1 MIFEYTAE
9 EKKHLI
15 KRDKE
20 YAAQLDQI
28 DAEIAQ
34 LAEDDERR
42 AELGEA
48 FIRLQDE
55 RIIEFA
61 EYRELCEVRRFKK
74 LGADAGKIVAHAKD
88 QTEQIIEFTF
98 NGMKEATEYSGRKPN
113 TDLLRH
119 INTGADAELETLGQA
134 GIEPIAGG
142 YLLDAVALI
151 GTIRSGIKLHLE
163 ALKGNSEALK
173 EINDFI
179 ITAVNSSP
187 YTDKSHKA
195 AALDIDPSQAIRQPL
210 PAIKTYGLMNDKVNA
225 QMIATDAF
233 KQDLNGQLQL
243 TWGVNQAPKA
253 KEQVPVYIAL
263 SYEGTEGKI
272 TKKLSAFDNAV
283 YNAISTRFFYWKRE
297 HGKQPF
303 YITPQEIWRTM
314 NGKTSGNSNPSANQ
328 VKRIC
333 DSMDKMRFTRFYM
346 DISEELKAN
355 YIAIDDSR
363 LTKGI
368 LDTYLLTCSKVEFTT
383 EKGKQVT
390 GYRIGEEPILYTYN
404 AAKNHILW
412 IDYDLLDT
420 SQNTSDGENVVE
432 FRSYLLQQIQLMIN
446 GIRNSRRILYSS
458 IYESTGIEPPNNRL
472 DKSNFSTEK
481 SFITKIAQEAKK
493 DRDKISAILETWKQ
507 KGWIKDY
514 KPVKQG
520 KGFIGVDIELNPTSK
535 QLKR

>member
-1 MIFEYTAE
+1 MIFEYTAA

-74 LGADAGKIVAHAKD
+74 LGADAGKIVAHAK
-88 QTEQIIEFTF
+88 EQVGLIIEFTF

-119 INTGADAELETLGQA
+119 IDTGAAAELEALGQA
-134 GIEPIAGG
+134 GVEPIAGG

-151 GTIRSGIKLHLE
+151 GTIRKDIKLHLE

-195 AALDIDPSQAIRQPL
+195 APLDADAAQAIRQPL

-253 KEQVPVYIAL
+253 KEQVPVYISL

-481 SFITKIAQEAKK
+481 SFITKIAQETKK
-493 DRDKISAILETWKQ
+493 DRDKIAGILETWKQ
-507 KGWIKDY
+507 KGWIKGY
-514 KPVKQG
+514 EPVKQG
-520 KGFIGVDIELNPTSK
+520 KRFVGVDIELNQTGK
-535 QLKR
+535 QLKG

>member
-1 MIFEYTAE
+1 MIFEYSTA

-34 LAEDDERR
+34 LADGDERR

-74 LGADAGKIVAHAKD
+74 LGADAGKIVAHAK
-88 QTEQIIEFTF
+88 EQVGLIIEFTF
-98 NGMKEATEYSGRKPN
+98 NGMKEATECSGRKPN

-119 INTGADAELETLGQA
+119 IDTGAAAELKALGQA
-134 GIEPIAGG
+134 GVEPIAGG
-142 YLLDAVALI
+142 YLLDPVALI
-151 GTIRSGIKLHLE
+151 GTIRKDIKLHLE

-195 AALDIDPSQAIRQPL
+195 SPLDADAAQAIRQPL

-253 KEQVPVYIAL
+253 KDQVPVYIAL
-263 SYEGTEGKI
+263 SYDGTEGKI

-363 LTKGI
+363 LTRGI

-420 SQNTSDGENVVE
+420 SRNTSDGENVVE

-458 IYESTGIEPPNNRL
+458 IYESTGIEPPEDRL
-472 DKSNFSTEK
+472 SRANYANDTAYSRNIRKE
-481 SFITKIAQEAKK
+481 AQK
-493 DRDKISAILETWKQ
+493 DRDKIAGILDVWKQ
-507 KGWIKDY
+507 KGWIKGY
-514 KPVKQG
+514 ELVKQG
-520 KGFIGVDIELNPTSK
+520 RAFIGVDIELNPAGK
-535 QLKR
+535 QLKG